1 MSRIDIFLL
10 DNLNNTKVEVNMIKP
25 KTYQELLNQLRNGIK
40 NLPKYYEIY
49 IIGKN
54 NEEIKI
60 NNEEKYKSIED
71 FLFIREI
78 NQNILDESLFARN
91 YKRLSES
98 QQDKLD
104 EKFNC
109 LLCSMII
116 KNENPY
122 LCYQCQKIFH
132 VKCLDNWDK
141 KCKQENKKFFC
152 PNCRNELP
160 KENWNKK
167 IDFEGNRKDN
177 ANLMNRI
184 NEYKLNNNMNNNIN
198 LIKDKKINELKYKE
212 ANQNELIKKYEAYI
226 KKTIYLFKVILNK
239 INILHNILNLK
250 SNNEL
255 NNLNEYFYL
264 NLENLY
270 IDEISN
276 VINEELDLFK
286 TNLTNI
292 NIKKLKEEN
301 DNNKNI
307 KKFQNFFDNTKI
319 ILGNNLSQIIH
330 NYNKDQITLLK
341 IAVDFYKENDLP
353 QMNFNNE
360 IQINNLINYLFNPN
374 IICTNEPYRFS
385 YITHD
390 KRRKRIKF
398 IFNSIIRNPFNPRD
412 NPRYLVDIPIFF
424 TKKELYSI
432 DINYKCFYSTNI
444 ILIHNNKILKNDD
457 SSFDE
462 IANGDIIWVIEN
474 VLYPDDSYYLG
485 LQKKYNGTE
494 LTSIG
499 VIFDSGEVNVF
510 TLSIEIVNKEF
521 IRAIVERK
529 GYALK
534 DYKFL
539 YNGKI
544 VEPNDIRKIKEE
556 PYFNGRILC
565 SQNRLIAGSESILG
579 KRVFGKG
586 EIGCLEIGTLEP
598 ITKIFN
604 QLARGGKII
613 IGKVELT
620 SRSENYLS
628 FYGINED
635 FNFIWK
641 EE

>member
-1 MSRIDIFLL
+1 MSLIDIFLL
-10 DNLNNTKVEVNMIKP
+10 DNLNNTKEEANMVKP
-25 KTYQELLNQLRNGIK
+25 KTYQELLSQLRKGIK

-49 IIGKN
+49 IIDKN
-54 NEEIKI
+54 NKEIKI

-78 NQNILDESLFARN
+78 NQNILDESLYSLN

-122 LCYQCQKIFH
+122 FCYQCQKIFH
-132 VKCLDNWDK
+132 IKCLDNWDK

-198 LIKDKKINELKYKE
+198 IIKDKKINELKYKE
-212 ANQNELIKKYEAYI
+212 INQNELIKKYETYI
-226 KKTIYLFKVILNK
+226 KKTIDLFKVILNK
-239 INILHNILNLK
+239 INLIHNILNLQR
-250 SNNEL
+250 NNEL
-255 NNLNEYFYL
+255 NNLIEYFYL

-276 VINEELDLFK
+276 VINEELDQFK
-286 TNLTNI
+286 NNLTNI
-292 NIKKLKEEN
+292 SINKLNEEDDKNKK
-301 DNNKNI
+301 I
-307 KKFQNFFDNTKI
+307 KKFQNIFENTKI
-319 ILGNNLSQIIH
+319 ILGNNISKIIN
-330 NYNKDQITLLK
+330 NYSKEQITLLK
-341 IAVDFYKENDLP
+341 IAVDFYKESELP

-374 IICTNEPYRFS
+374 IKFINETDKFN

-398 IFNSIIRNPFNPRD
+398 IFNSISNTFD
-412 NPRYLVDIPIFF
+412 THRYLIDIPIFF
-424 TKKELYSI
+424 TKKELYSLALKHKSF
-432 DINYKCFYSTNI
+432 NSTNI
-444 ILIHNNKILKNDD
+444 ILIHHNKILKIDD

-474 VLYPDDSYYLG
+474 VLYPEDSYYLS

-494 LTSIG
+494 FINIL
-499 VIFDSGEVNVF
+499 VKYDSGEVNSF
-510 TLSIEIVNKEF
+510 NLSTEILIKDL
-521 IRAIVERK
+521 IRAIGERK
-529 GYALK
+529 GYALN
-534 DYKFL
+534 DCIIL
-539 YNGKI
+539 YNSKI
-544 VEPNDIRKIKEE
+544 LNLNDMRKIKDVFISGN
-556 PYFNGRILC
+556 PSIQFKLSN
-565 SQNRLIAGSESILG
+565 LISANYLG
-579 KRVFGKG
+579 K
-586 EIGCLEIGTLEP
+586 IL
-598 ITKIFN
+598 
-604 QLARGGKII
+604 LANDKNICDWI
-613 IGKVELT
+613 
-620 SRSENYLS
+620 
-628 FYGINED
+628 
-635 FNFIWK
+635 
-641 EE
+641 